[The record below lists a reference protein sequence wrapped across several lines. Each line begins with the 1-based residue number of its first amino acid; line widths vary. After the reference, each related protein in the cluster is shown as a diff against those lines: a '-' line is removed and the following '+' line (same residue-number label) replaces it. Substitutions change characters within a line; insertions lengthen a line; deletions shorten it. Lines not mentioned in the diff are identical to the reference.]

1 MSYQWGPNGPAFE
14 YPNCYRT
21 ENRVLTLRAA
31 VLVVVALVMLWLALA
46 EPDVP
51 APTPGAVLRTRL
63 DRGAPEP
70 HVAMALVFI
79 ALAIYDLVMVSL
91 QRRVQIAPGQ
101 PAPLAGELG
110 QRAKGVSAG
119 AQDLKNAM
127 ASGVPMPSKV
137 EGPWRRWLQVLAPG
151 VAATP
156 VAVRSFME
164 ERLAHALSA
173 AGLLLAM
180 GLTSVIVRQPPA
192 LALAALL
199 YAGMAG
205 ALVARSA
212 WIVRGGPGPMAVAV
226 TLMVALLLA
235 TTAGWFAPMLPGIG
249 RLPKLGL
256 TQATVVLLAGWL
268 LLELLG
274 LLAARN
280 RVEPPMRSNLAD
292 SEHTEEVQSEPE
304 RVMQELERDL
314 HRFWTEGIPNRRH
327 AYQVTLGDPAAE
339 DGRFTASLLEES
351 QPVMAEPRPG
361 ERNSGT
367 PVLML
372 AILVLGLL
380 LTVFGGALWVR
391 LTYTMMENN
400 KEPFTW
406 AATAFVLVM
415 LGGYAVR
422 LLHLLWSRFEVVSTL
437 VSVSCKGARDGAPG
451 VRVRMRVVHARSSF
465 YAGGDHVVGSRTL
478 INLVGDSGDAK
489 RSVQQVKAY
498 AERAQVDEP
507 GRPAAVPRPVAPSA
521 APAVMTPGGAAAAPR
536 MARFCGNCGQPLA
549 VGARFCQSC
558 GTPVS

>member
-31 VLVVVALVMLWLALA
+31 VLLVVALVMMWIALA

-51 APTPGAVLRTRL
+51 APTPGAVLRTKL
-63 DRGAPEP
+63 DRGQPEP
-70 HVAMALVFI
+70 HVVMALVFI

-119 AQDLKNAM
+119 AQDLKNAIT
-127 ASGVPMPSKV
+127 SGVPMPSKV
-137 EGPWRRWLQVLAPG
+137 EGPWRRWLELLAPG

-156 VAVRSFME
+156 VAVRGFME
-164 ERLAHALSA
+164 ERLAHALTA
-173 AGLLLAM
+173 VGLLAAL
-180 GLTSVIVRQPPA
+180 GLTSLIVRQPPA

-199 YAGMAG
+199 YAGLAG
-205 ALVARSA
+205 AMVARSA
-212 WIVRGGPGPMAVAV
+212 WIVRGGPGPVAVAV
-226 TLMVALLLA
+226 VLLVAFVLA
-235 TTAGWFAPMLPGIG
+235 TAAGWFAPLLPGIG

-256 TQATVVLLAGWL
+256 TPATVVLLVGWL

-280 RVEPPMRSNLAD
+280 RVEPPMRSNLAE
-292 SEHTEEVQSEPE
+292 SEHTEEIQSEPE

-327 AYQVTLGDPAAE
+327 AYQSALGDPATE

-361 ERNSGT
+361 ERHARTS
-367 PVLML
+367 VLML
-372 AILVLGLL
+372 ALPVLGLL
-380 LTVFGGALWVR
+380 LTLAGGALWVR
-391 LTYTMMENN
+391 LAHVTMEN
-400 KEPFTW
+400 KAEPFTW

-422 LLHLLWSRFEVVSTL
+422 VVHLLWSRFEVVSTL
-437 VSVSCKGARDGAPG
+437 VSVSCKGARDGGRG
-451 VRVRMRVVHARSSF
+451 VRLRMRVVHARSSF
-465 YAGGDHVVGSRTL
+465 YAGGEHVVGSRTL

-489 RSVQQVKAY
+489 RSVQQVKVY
-498 AERAQVDEP
+498 AERAPVDEP
-507 GRPAAVPRPVAPSA
+507 GRPAAVPRPVVPAAPSQS
-521 APAVMTPGGAAAAPR
+521 PSPGLAAPR
-536 MARFCGNCGQPLA
+536 MARFCANCGQPLA
-549 VGARFCQSC
+549 LGARFCQGC